1 MKNKIYLFLFIA
13 ITGSWTAFAQEK
25 PEDPV
30 DHSINGQFNAL
41 IESSNN
47 FKKYKVVPK
56 SKILQLQR
64 NTTAEINRLN
74 QQIDTANTTID
85 KQKSQI
91 ERFQS
96 DLSKTNNNLESVTAE
111 KDQVTFLGMPTSK
124 STYRG
129 IMWGIILVLAL
140 LMIFFIYQFKRN
152 HALTKEAQK
161 NLHESEADFDEYKT
175 KALEKQQKL
184 GRQLQ
189 DERNKLARKK
199 E

>member
-1 MKNKIYLFLFIA
+1 MKNKIYLLLFIVM
-13 ITGSWTAFAQEK
+13 TGSWTAFAQEK
-25 PEDPV
+25 QEEPV
-30 DHSINGQFNAL
+30 DNSINGQFNTL

-47 FKKYKVVPK
+47 YQSFKVIPK
-56 SKILQLQR
+56 SKIARLQK
-64 NTTAEINRLN
+64 NTSAEINRLN

-85 KQKSQI
+85 KQKSKI
-91 ERFQS
+91 KHLQS
-96 DLSKTNNNLESVTAE
+96 DLSETNNNLESVNAE
-111 KDQVTFLGMPTSK
+111 KDQVAFLGIPTNK
-124 STYRG
+124 STYRT

-161 NLHESEADFDEYKT
+161 NLRENEAEFDEYKK

-184 GRQLQ
+184 GRELQ